1 MLWFQIFVLA
11 FVALL
16 IPTAY
21 AGFIGAPY
29 APTRLSVVRKAL
41 RQIGLD
47 KDDVLV
53 DLGAG
58 DGGIVL
64 EAAKLGAQAIGW
76 ELSPIMFAVAWL
88 RAKLGTSPYQ
98 GEVPAELAGG
108 EVGWRKP
115 VIRYGNFFKQDLS
128 AATVIFL
135 FLMPKNMPHVKDWLS
150 KQKFPRGRYLLSY
163 AFPLPETPPAF
174 TVSLPQKGTIYVYNL
189 KEISQK

>member
-29 APTRLSVVRKAL
+29 APTRLSVVRKAF
-41 RQIGLD
+41 QKIGLG

-58 DGGIVL
+58 DGSIVI
-64 EAAKLGAQAIGW
+64 EAGKLGAQAIGW
-76 ELSPIMFAVAWL
+76 ELSPIMWAVAKVRIYFL
-88 RAKLGTSPYQ
+88 PLTK
-98 GEVPAELAGG
+98 GEYSRNAR
-108 EVGWRKP
+108 VG
-115 VIRYGNFFKQDLS
+115 VRYGNFFKQDHS

-150 KQKFPRGRYLLSY
+150 KQSFPRGRYLLSY
-163 AFPLPETPPAF
+163 AFQLPDTAPAF
-174 TVSLPQKGTIYVYNL
+174 TVSLPQKGTIYIYNL

>member
-58 DGGIVL
+58 DGSIII
-64 EAAKLGAQAIGW
+64 EAGKLGAQAIGW

-88 RAKLGTSPYQ
+88 RTRG
-98 GEVPAELAGG
+98 
-108 EVGWRKP
+108 VG
-115 VIRYGNFFKQDLS
+115 VRYGNFFKQDLS

-135 FLMPKNMPHVKDWLS
+135 FLMPKNVPHVKDWLS

-163 AFPLPETPPAF
+163 AFPLPETSPAF
-174 TVSLPQKGTIYVYNL
+174 TVSLPQKGTIYIYDL
-189 KEISQK
+189 PKLTL